1 MRKVPEPEKKLI
13 ASLVISGQS
22 IEYIKDKYKVAERQI
37 NSYVK
42 KYADD
47 ESFLVSSTKKIH
59 ADDETKKDNNLLT
72 EEYIMENHL
81 KLRTCIP
88 DKHETKK
95 EFIKRQ
101 TRIPCIYFNPKDF
114 DFFAVSF
121 FDISEIKWG
130 QSETSNNSIK
140 IYPEKEAFLSGELVY
155 RISQQIYFKEKHLSK
170 KGYKYKK
177 EENGKVFYV
186 TTPLKLYRKDYYRI
200 VKSGYYSLDKV
211 LIENKLHQEK
221 NRTKKF
227 NDFLIERNYIKKNI

>member
-1 MRKVPEPEKKLI
+1 MRKVTEPEKKLI

-59 ADDETKKDNNLLT
+59 ADEETKKDNNLLT

-81 KLRTCIP
+81 KLRTYIP

-101 TRIPCIYFNPKDF
+101 TRIPYLNLNLKDYE
-114 DFFAVSF
+114 FFGVNF
-121 FDISEIKWG
+121 VDISEIKWD
-130 QSETSNNSIK
+130 QSEASNNSIT

-155 RISQQIYFKEKHLSK
+155 RISQKIYVKEKHLSK
-170 KGYKYKK
+170 KGFKQKK
-177 EENGKVFYV
+177 KENGKVFYV

-211 LIENKLHQEK
+211 LKENKLHQEK
-221 NRTKKF
+221 KRSKAF
-227 NDFLIERNYIKKNI
+227 NDFLIEHHYIDKSN

>member
-1 MRKVPEPEKKLI
+1 MRKVTEPEKKLI

-59 ADDETKKDNNLLT
+59 ADEETKKDNNLLT

-81 KLRTCIP
+81 KLRTYIP

-101 TRIPCIYFNPKDF
+101 TQIPYLDLNPKDYE
-114 DFFAVSF
+114 FFNTWFS
-121 FDISEIKWG
+121 DISEVKWD
-130 QSETSNNSIK
+130 QNEPFHNRVW
-140 IYPEKEAFLSGELVY
+140 IYPEKEAFLAGEL
-155 RISQQIYFKEKHLSK
+155 IYHINQKIYVKDKYLSK
-170 KGYKYKK
+170 WGFMQKAEGD
-177 EENGKVFYV
+177 GKVFCL
-186 TTPLKLYRKDYYRI
+186 TTPLKLYRKDYYRV

-211 LIENKLHQEK
+211 LKENKLHQEK

-227 NDFLIERNYIKKNI
+227 NDFLIEHHYIEKSI